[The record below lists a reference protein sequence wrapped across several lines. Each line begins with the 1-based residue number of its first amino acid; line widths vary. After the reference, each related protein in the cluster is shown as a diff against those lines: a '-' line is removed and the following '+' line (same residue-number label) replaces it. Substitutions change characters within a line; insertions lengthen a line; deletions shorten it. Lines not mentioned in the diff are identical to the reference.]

1 MYKGLLVLTQRGYL
15 CYTSLDG
22 FNEFINL
29 KSTPEAGRAGMK
41 WCSPWV
47 WGGGRRGAH
56 VARSLMKSWA
66 GFTELYIYIHL
77 YTRAGANTT

>member
-1 MYKGLLVLTQRGYL
+1 MDKDLLVLTQRGYL
-15 CYTSLDG
+15 FYTSLDG

-29 KSTPEAGRAGMK
+29 KSTPEAGLGGMK
-41 WCSPWV
+41 WRSPLL
-47 WGGGRRGAH
+47 WGGGRGAH